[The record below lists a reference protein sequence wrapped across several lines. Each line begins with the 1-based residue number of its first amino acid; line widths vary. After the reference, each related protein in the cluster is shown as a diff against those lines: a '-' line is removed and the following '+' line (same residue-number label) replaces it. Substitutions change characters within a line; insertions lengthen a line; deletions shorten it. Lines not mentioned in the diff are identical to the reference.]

1 MRQGR
6 AYLPSDLDPD
16 FQFLSGM
23 RQQQEIAQA

>member
-23 RQQQEIAQA
+23 RPII